1 MLRSLQIRNY
11 VLIDSLDV
19 DFPEGLVIITGQT
32 GAGKS
37 ILLGALSLLL
47 GSKADPSV
55 IGEGS
60 DNCVVEAVF
69 GIPETDSALKA
80 ILEENDVD
88 APENELIIRRVVSRS
103 GRSRSFINDSPVNVQ
118 VLQSISSRLVDIH
131 SQHQTL
137 LLTDRSFQLS
147 MLDHFAGNEGLLGE
161 CAVSYRRLKAL
172 DDELSEVSGRLS
184 RMNEERDYVYSRWK
198 RLDDAGLQEGELE
211 ALEAEQKQL
220 ANAEAIKEDLF
231 LVENLFNPQDGGVG
245 GQLSMS
251 AALKEAQKHLER
263 VSKYIPQAAELAGR
277 IESSRA
283 ELDDVFAEVSSI
295 NSGTELSQ
303 ERLEAVENRMSLIY
317 GLLKNYSCATVADL
331 VKLRDSLSDSLYD
344 STTLESRKEELER
357 QAAAE
362 REVLQ
367 GICDRLH
374 AGRVKAAEPF
384 SKAVEGMVRSLELE
398 RAVFATEV
406 IQGQVSP
413 SGSDSVRFLFS
424 ASGMNPVDVAKC
436 ASGGELSRLML
447 CLKAMM
453 ARFVNM
459 PTLIFDEIDSGV
471 SGSTADK
478 MGGMICSMGEDMQ
491 VFAITHLPQVAAK
504 GKAHYLVEKEYDV
517 LGSRPSSSVRP
528 LQGEERVME
537 IARMLSGSQVTAA
550 AIENAKALL
559 SER

>member
-88 APENELIIRRVVSRS
+88 APDNELIIRRVVSRS

-317 GLLKNYSCATVADL
+317 GLLKNYSRATVADL
-331 VKLRDSLSDSLYD
+331 VELRDSLSDSLYD

-517 LGSRPSSSVRP
+517 LGSRPTSSVRP
-528 LQGEERVME
+528 LQGEERIME

>member
-317 GLLKNYSCATVADL
+317 GLLKNYSRATVADL

-357 QAAAE
+357 LAAAE

-517 LGSRPSSSVRP
+517 LGSRPTSSVRP

>member
-88 APENELIIRRVVSRS
+88 APGDELIIRRVVSRS

-172 DDELSEVSGRLS
+172 DGELSDVSGRLS

-198 RLDDAGLQEGELE
+198 RLDDAGLREGELE

-317 GLLKNYSCATVADL
+317 GLLKNYSCASVADL
-331 VKLRDSLSDSLYD
+331 VELRDSLSESLYD

-357 QAAAE
+357 LAAAE

-398 RAVFATEV
+398 RAVFGTEV

-559 SER
+559 SE

>member
-172 DDELSEVSGRLS
+172 DGELSDVSGRLS

-198 RLDDAGLQEGELE
+198 RLDDAGLREGELE

-317 GLLKNYSCATVADL
+317 GLLKNYSCASVADL
-331 VKLRDSLSDSLYD
+331 VELRDSLSESLYD
-344 STTLESRKEELER
+344 STTLESRKEELELL
-357 QAAAE
+357 AAAE

-559 SER
+559 SE

>member
-1 MLRSLQIRNY
+1 MLKSLQIRNY

-69 GIPETDSALKA
+69 GIPESDSVLNG

-88 APENELIIRRVVSRS
+88 PSGGELIIRRVVSRS

-137 LLTDRSFQLS
+137 LLTDKSFQLS
-147 MLDHFAGNEGLLGE
+147 MLDHFAGNGDLVGE
-161 CAVSYRRLKAL
+161 CSRSFRRLKDL
-172 DDELSEVSGRLS
+172 EDELADVSDKLS
-184 RMNEERDYVYSRWK
+184 RMNEEREYVYSRWK
-198 RLDDAGLQEGELE
+198 RLDDAGLKEGELE

-220 ANAEAIKEDLF
+220 ANAEAIKEDLC
-231 LVENLFNPQDGGVG
+231 LVENLFNPSEAGAGA
-245 GQLSMS
+245 QLSLS

-263 VSKYIPQAAELAGR
+263 VSRFIPQASDLAAR
-277 IESSRA
+277 IESSRT
-283 ELDDVFAEVSSI
+283 ELDDILDEVSSI
-295 NSGTELSQ
+295 NSRIELSG
-303 ERLEAVENRMSLIY
+303 ERLEAVENRMSLLY
-317 GLLKNYSCATVADL
+317 GLLKNYSRNTVAEL
-331 VKLRDSLSDSLYD
+331 EALRDSLSESLFDSA
-344 STTLESRKEELER
+344 SLENRKEELDR
-357 QAAAE
+357 MVSAE
-362 REVLQ
+362 KENLE

-374 AGRVKAAEPF
+374 ASRVKASGPF
-384 SKAVEGMVRSLELE
+384 SKAVEDLVRSLELE
-398 RAVFATEV
+398 RAVFIAEV
-406 IQGQVSP
+406 SQGKLSA
-413 SGSDSVRFLFS
+413 SGSDYVGFLFS
-424 ASGMNPVDVAKC
+424 ASGTNPIDVARC

-471 SGSTADK
+471 SGSAADK
-478 MGGMICSMGEDMQ
+478 MGQMICSMGKDMQ

-504 GKAHYLVEKEYDV
+504 GEAHYLVEKEYDV
-517 LGSRPSSSVRP
+517 LGSRATSTIKP
-528 LQGEERVME
+528 LQDQERVLE
-537 IARMLSGSQVTAA
+537 LARMLSGSQVTAA
-550 AIENAKALL
+550 AVENAKALL
-559 SER
+559 SE

>member
-1 MLRSLQIRNY
+1 MLKSLQIRNY

-172 DDELSEVSGRLS
+172 DDELSEISGRLS

-198 RLDDAGLQEGELE
+198 RLDDAGLREGELE

-317 GLLKNYSCATVADL
+317 GLLKNYSCASVADL

-357 QAAAE
+357 LAAAE

-517 LGSRPSSSVRP
+517 LGSRPTSSVRP
-528 LQGEERVME
+528 LQGEERIME